1 MRPGDELVLVGR
13 FGSFVVPVGITIF
26 AEGATIERAQVSD
39 AVLNGGAWARGYFTG
54 RATCQALRIDALI
67 QSSGELTLRGV
78 ELGRGAFAAKVHA
91 ERCRGNFELHGEA
104 DLDDVQGDVM
114 VTGSVRGT
122 ALDGALCSSGRV
134 QLDRLTGRLAVSAGT
149 VEVAEVHLE
158 AAGDEP
164 AVTISGGSA
173 FLDAGTIQGRVH
185 TTGGELGL
193 GAGVVST

>member
-13 FGSFVVPVGITIF
+13 FGSFVVPAGITIF

-54 RATCQALRIDALI
+54 RATCQSLRIDALI
-67 QSSGELTLRGV
+67 QSSGELTLRSV
-78 ELGRGAFAAKVHA
+78 ELGRGTFAAKVHA
-91 ERCRGNFELHGEA
+91 ERCLGAFELHGEA
-104 DLDDVQGDVM
+104 DLDDVQGDVL

-122 ALDGALCSSGRV
+122 ALSGALRSSGRV

-149 VEVAEVHLE
+149 VEVAEVRLE

-173 FLDAGTIQGRVH
+173 FLDAGTIRGQVD
-185 TTGGELGL
+185 TPGGELGL
-193 GAGVVST
+193 GAGVVSN